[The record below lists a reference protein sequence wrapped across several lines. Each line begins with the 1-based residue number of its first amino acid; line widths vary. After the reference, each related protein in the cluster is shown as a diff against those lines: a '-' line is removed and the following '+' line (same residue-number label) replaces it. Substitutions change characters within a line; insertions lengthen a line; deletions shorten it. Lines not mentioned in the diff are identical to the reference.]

1 MGRVCLTT
9 IISVLPG
16 ARSRAPEDGGTRVTV
31 EADYDV
37 HLPVLCKLAESFVL
51 KANEQETELLLANLK
66 ARMEA

>member
-1 MGRVCLTT
+1 M
-9 IISVLPG
+9 
-16 ARSRAPEDGGTRVTV
+16 TV

-37 HLPVLCKLAESFVL
+37 HLPVLRKLAESFVL